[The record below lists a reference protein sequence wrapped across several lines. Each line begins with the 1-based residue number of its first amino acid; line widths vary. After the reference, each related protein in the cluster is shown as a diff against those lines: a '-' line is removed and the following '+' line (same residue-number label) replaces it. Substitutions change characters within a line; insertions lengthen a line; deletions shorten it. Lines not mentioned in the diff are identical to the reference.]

1 MKAGVTQPNEIASW
15 NMNFNANFRKNG
27 FNLNR
32 NVSLRDEYVRLAA
45 DWKFFRKC
53 EFLKQLWL

>member
-1 MKAGVTQPNEIASW
+1 
-15 NMNFNANFRKNG
+15 MNFNANFRKNG

-32 NVSLRDEYVRLAA
+32 NVSLRDEYVRHAA